1 VNHFEVT
8 VEDGTRYTKG
18 EGKHLGHPLGPQAP
32 LTLNEVGGFLVIGF
46 DGGARVRIPMRRVT
60 EILEG

>member
-1 VNHFEVT
+1 MTHFEVT
-8 VEDGTRYTKG
+8 VEGGITYTKG

-32 LTLNEVGGFLVIGF
+32 STLSEADGFLIISF
-46 DGGARVRIPMRRVT
+46 DGGARVRIPMKRVV